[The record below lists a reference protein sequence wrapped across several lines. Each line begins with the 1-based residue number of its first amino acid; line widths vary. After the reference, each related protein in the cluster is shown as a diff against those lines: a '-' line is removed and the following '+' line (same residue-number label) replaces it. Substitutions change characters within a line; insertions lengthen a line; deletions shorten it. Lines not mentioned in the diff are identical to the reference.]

1 MNGVLGMALLL
12 EKTPLTTQQQDYLTT
27 MQQAGHQ
34 LLMLINDVL
43 DLTKITSRPQ
53 PLVQAPFDV
62 LSTLQGAQ
70 QTVGA

>member
-1 MNGVLGMALLL
+1 MLGMALLL